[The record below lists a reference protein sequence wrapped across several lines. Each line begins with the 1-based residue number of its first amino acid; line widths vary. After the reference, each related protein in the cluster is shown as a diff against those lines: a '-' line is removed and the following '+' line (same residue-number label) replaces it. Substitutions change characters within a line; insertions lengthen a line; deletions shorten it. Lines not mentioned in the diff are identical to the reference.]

1 MPKAKRRVKNK
12 DNNRRAKKK
21 VSVLTSERIEYVDWK
36 DVNLLRRFMSER
48 AKIRSRRV
56 TGNSAQQQ
64 KLVADAIKVAREMA
78 LVAYSN
84 RVTTQRQ
91 GKDRSSRL
99 WADTPMPRPAMPPPG
114 GIADP
119 AAADDDLEAVPDSPP
134 IASDDAG
141 RPADPAPDADPGSGA
156 PEYEADPGS
165 GAPEYEAVE
174 SSAAESPAA
183 AASAEPSMESA
194 QP

>member
-99 WADTPMPRPAMPPPG
+99 WADTPMPRPAMPPPV
-114 GIADP
+114 GIADQ
-119 AAADDDLEAVPDSPP
+119 AAADDPEAV
-134 IASDDAG
+134 SDAFSDAPSG
-141 RPADPAPDADPGSGA
+141 RPADPPPDADAYPDSGLSDAGPDRGSGS
-156 PEYEADPGS
+156 PESEAAGS
-165 GAPEYEAVE
+165 AAAE
-174 SSAAESPAA
+174 SSAAGSSDELSVEADR
-183 AASAEPSMESA
+183 
-194 QP
+194 

>member
-114 GIADP
+114 GIADQ
-119 AAADDDLEAVPDSPP
+119 AAADDPEAV
-134 IASDDAG
+134 SDAFSDAPSG
-141 RPADPAPDADPGSGA
+141 RPADPPPDADAYPDSGLSDA
-156 PEYEADPGS
+156 GPDRDSGPPESEAAG
-165 GAPEYEAVE
+165 

-183 AASAEPSMESA
+183 GSSDELSVEADR
-194 QP
+194 

>member
-1 MPKAKRRVKNK
+1 MPKAKRRVKNR
-12 DNNRRAKKK
+12 DINRRAKKK
-21 VSVLTSERIEYVDWK
+21 ISVLTSEKIEYVDWK

-56 TGNSAQQQ
+56 TGNNAQQQ

-99 WADTPMPRPAMPPPG
+99 WSDTPMPRPAMPPPG
-114 GIADP
+114 GAPDLPVDDDP
-119 AAADDDLEAVPDSPP
+119 AALADLPDGGGLPADSPLES
-134 IASDDAG
+134 AAG
-141 RPADPAPDADPGSGA
+141 PGSAAPDAD
-156 PEYEADPGS
+156 
-165 GAPEYEAVE
+165 
-174 SSAAESPAA
+174 
-183 AASAEPSMESA
+183 ASAFASEASDEPPVEAGRS
-194 QP
+194 

>member
-1 MPKAKRRVKNK
+1 MPKAKRRVKNR

-21 VSVLTSERIEYVDWK
+21 ISVLTSEKIEYVDWK

-56 TGNSAQQQ
+56 TGNNAQQQ

-99 WADTPMPRPAMPPPG
+99 WSDTPMPRPAMPPPG
-114 GIADP
+114 GATDQPVGTDPGSAADP
-119 AAADDDLEAVPDSPP
+119 PGLGGPGQSADLSGSAA
-134 IASDDAG
+134 
-141 RPADPAPDADPGSGA
+141 ADPGSAA
-156 PEYEADPGS
+156 PD
-165 GAPEYEAVE
+165 
-174 SSAAESPAA
+174 SAAEKAV
-183 AASAEPSMESA
+183 ASEAPGEPLMEAGRS
-194 QP
+194 

>member
-1 MPKAKRRVKNK
+1 MPKAKRRVKNR
-12 DNNRRAKKK
+12 DINRRAKKK
-21 VSVLTSERIEYVDWK
+21 ISVLTSEKIEYVDWK

-56 TGNSAQQQ
+56 TGNNAQQQ

-99 WADTPMPRPAMPPPG
+99 WSDTPMPRPAMPPPG
-114 GIADP
+114 GAPDLAVDDDLGPAADLP
-119 AAADDDLEAVPDSPP
+119 EVGGLLADSPESAAADPGLAAPDSPDDVSAFAAE
-134 IASDDAG
+134 ASDE
-141 RPADPAPDADPGSGA
+141 PPV
-156 PEYEADPGS
+156 EAARS
-165 GAPEYEAVE
+165 
-174 SSAAESPAA
+174 
-183 AASAEPSMESA
+183 
-194 QP
+194 

>member
-1 MPKAKRRVKNK
+1 MPKAKRRVKNR
-12 DNNRRAKKK
+12 DINRRAKKK
-21 VSVLTSERIEYVDWK
+21 ISVLTSEKIEYVDWK

-56 TGNSAQQQ
+56 TGNNAQQQ

-99 WADTPMPRPAMPPPG
+99 WSDTPMPRPAMPPPG
-114 GIADP
+114 GAPDL
-119 AAADDDLEAVPDSPP
+119 AVDDDLGPTADLPEGGGLLADSPESAAVDPGLAAPDSPDDVSAFASE
-134 IASDDAG
+134 ASDG
-141 RPADPAPDADPGSGA
+141 PPV
-156 PEYEADPGS
+156 EAARS
-165 GAPEYEAVE
+165 
-174 SSAAESPAA
+174 
-183 AASAEPSMESA
+183 
-194 QP
+194 

>member
-114 GIADP
+114 GIADQ
-119 AAADDDLEAVPDSPP
+119 AAADDPEAV
-134 IASDDAG
+134 SDAFSDAPSG
-141 RPADPAPDADPGSGA
+141 RPADPPPDADAYLDSGLSDAGPDRGSGS
-156 PEYEADPGS
+156 PESEAAGS
-165 GAPEYEAVE
+165 A
-174 SSAAESPAA
+174 AAESPAA
-183 AASAEPSMESA
+183 GSSDELSVEADR
-194 QP
+194 

>member
-1 MPKAKRRVKNK
+1 MPKAKRRVKNR
-12 DNNRRAKKK
+12 DINRRAKKK
-21 VSVLTSERIEYVDWK
+21 ISVLTSEKIEYVDWK

-56 TGNSAQQQ
+56 TGNNAQQQ

-99 WADTPMPRPAMPPPG
+99 WSDTPMPRPAMPPPG
-114 GIADP
+114 GAPDLAVDDDLGALADLP
-119 AAADDDLEAVPDSPP
+119 TDGGGPDPRADSPESAAADPGLAAPDSPDDVSAFAAE
-134 IASDDAG
+134 ASDEPPVEAG
-141 RPADPAPDADPGSGA
+141 RS
-156 PEYEADPGS
+156 
-165 GAPEYEAVE
+165 
-174 SSAAESPAA
+174 
-183 AASAEPSMESA
+183 
-194 QP
+194 

>member
-1 MPKAKRRVKNK
+1 MPKAKRRVKNR

-21 VSVLTSERIEYVDWK
+21 ISVLTSEKIEYVDWK

-56 TGNSAQQQ
+56 TGNNAQQQ

-99 WADTPMPRPAMPPPG
+99 WSDTPMPRPAIPPPG
-114 GIADP
+114 GAADQP
-119 AAADDDLEAVPDSPP
+119 VGDPGAAADPPGRGGPGQSADSPGS
-134 IASDDAG
+134 AA
-141 RPADPAPDADPGSGA
+141 ADPGA
-156 PEYEADPGS
+156 PPPDSFAGSAVASEAPGE
-165 GAPEYEAVE
+165 PLMEAGR
-174 SSAAESPAA
+174 S
-183 AASAEPSMESA
+183 
-194 QP
+194 

>member
-1 MPKAKRRVKNK
+1 MPKAKRRVKNR

-21 VSVLTSERIEYVDWK
+21 ISVLTSEKIEYVDWK

-56 TGNSAQQQ
+56 TGNNAQQQ

-99 WADTPMPRPAMPPPG
+99 WSDTPMPRPAMPPPG
-114 GIADP
+114 GAADQP
-119 AAADDDLEAVPDSPP
+119 VGDPGAAADPP
-134 IASDDAG
+134 GLGGSG
-141 RPADPAPDADPGSGA
+141 QSADAPDLATADPGS
-156 PEYEADPGS
+156 PPPDSFVGS
-165 GAPEYEAVE
+165 D
-174 SSAAESPAA
+174 
-183 AASAEPSMESA
+183 AASEAPGEPLLEAGRS
-194 QP
+194 

>member
-114 GIADP
+114 GIADQ
-119 AAADDDLEAVPDSPP
+119 AADDPEAV
-134 IASDDAG
+134 SDAFSDAPSG
-141 RPADPAPDADPGSGA
+141 RPADPPPDADAYPDSGLSDAGPDRDSGS
-156 PEYEADPGS
+156 PESEPAGS
-165 GAPEYEAVE
+165 AAAE
-174 SSAAESPAA
+174 SSAAGSSDELSVEADR
-183 AASAEPSMESA
+183 
-194 QP
+194 

>member
-1 MPKAKRRVKNK
+1 MPKAKRRVKNR
-12 DNNRRAKKK
+12 DINRRAKKK
-21 VSVLTSERIEYVDWK
+21 ISVLTSEKIEYVDWK

-56 TGNSAQQQ
+56 TGNNAQQQ

-99 WADTPMPRPAMPPPG
+99 WSDTPMPRPAMPPPG
-114 GIADP
+114 GAPDL
-119 AAADDDLEAVPDSPP
+119 AVDDDLGPPADLPEGGGLLADSPES
-134 IASDDAG
+134 AAV
-141 RPADPAPDADPGSGA
+141 DPGSAA
-156 PEYEADPGS
+156 PDSSDDVSAFASEASDGP
-165 GAPEYEAVE
+165 PVEAAR
-174 SSAAESPAA
+174 S
-183 AASAEPSMESA
+183 
-194 QP
+194 